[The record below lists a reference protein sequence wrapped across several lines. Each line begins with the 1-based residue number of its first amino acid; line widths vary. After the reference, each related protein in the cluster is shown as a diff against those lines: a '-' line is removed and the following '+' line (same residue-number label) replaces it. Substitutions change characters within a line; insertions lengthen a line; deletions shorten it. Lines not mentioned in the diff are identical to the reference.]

1 MRWDKIAM
9 SISSDADRRS
19 GVIQPSGYMTARRV
33 LGYVRV
39 SKETEAG
46 LSLAAQATKI
56 RAIAEVKDVPLAD
69 VFVDDGASAK
79 SLDRPE
85 LQRLLAL
92 VDARQVTTVIIAK
105 LDRLTRSIADLCA
118 LLDRFEAREV
128 SLVSVAESLDT
139 RSSAGRLVVHIMGS
153 VADWERREIGIR
165 TKDVLSHKRSQGE
178 RIGTLPFGSQL
189 SADGTHLEPAP
200 LEQRV
205 LDHIQTL
212 KAASRS
218 TRAIAAELNAA
229 GARTRRGTAWRHQYV
244 ARVLKVVPKAASVK
258 AVS

>member
-1 MRWDKIAM
+1 
-9 SISSDADRRS
+9 
-19 GVIQPSGYMTARRV
+19 MTARRV
-33 LGYVRV
+33 VGYVRV
-39 SKETEAG
+39 STEKQAEGG
-46 LSLAAQATKI
+46 LSLEAQTAKI
-56 RAIAEVKDVPLAD
+56 RAIAEIKDVALTE
-69 VFVDDGASAK
+69 VFVDAAASAK
-79 SLDRPE
+79 TLERPE

-92 VDARQVTTVIIAK
+92 VDARQVATVIIAK
-105 LDRLTRSIADLCA
+105 LDRLTRSLLDLCR
-118 LLDRFEAREV
+118 LLERFEKKDV

-153 VADWERREIGIR
+153 VADWERHEIGIR
-165 TKDVLSHKRSQGE
+165 TKDVLAHKRTQGE

-205 LDHIQTL
+205 LDQIQTL
-212 KAASRS
+212 KAACRS

-229 GARTRRGTAWRHQYV
+229 GARTRTGGPWRHQYV
-244 ARVLKVVPKAASVK
+244 VRALKLVPTRASVK

>member
-1 MRWDKIAM
+1 
-9 SISSDADRRS
+9 
-19 GVIQPSGYMTARRV
+19 MTARRV
-33 LGYVRV
+33 LGYARV
-39 SKETEAG
+39 SKETEGG
-46 LSLAAQATKI
+46 LSLEAQTAKI

-79 SLDRPE
+79 SLDRPA

-92 VDARQVTTVIIAK
+92 VDARVVMTVIVAK
-105 LDRLTRSIADLCA
+105 LDRLTRSIADLCL

-165 TKDVLSHKRSQGE
+165 TKDVLSHKRRRGE
-178 RIGTLPFGSQL
+178 RVGTLPFGSQL

-205 LDHIQTL
+205 LDQIKQL

-218 TRAIAAELNAA
+218 TREITAELNAA
-229 GARTRRGTAWRHQYV
+229 GVRTRRGGPWRHQYV
-244 ARVLKVVPKAASVK
+244 ARVMK